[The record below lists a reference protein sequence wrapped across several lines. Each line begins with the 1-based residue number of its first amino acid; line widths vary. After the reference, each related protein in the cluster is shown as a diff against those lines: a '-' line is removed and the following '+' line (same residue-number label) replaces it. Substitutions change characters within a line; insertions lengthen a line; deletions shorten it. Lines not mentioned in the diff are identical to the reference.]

1 MYRMGTYLEAS
12 ANWTKICGCWSEKV
26 KGFDKKFLICHRTKN
41 IVMIRSLIKFG
52 LLLVVLVVGYNLI
65 FGTEEE
71 KAQSKEIISK
81 GKDVLTEVFDF
92 GKSAISLLK
101 SEKGKF
107 DEGKY
112 DGDLDK
118 LGDIF
123 EQWKDKAE
131 DLKDSEL
138 VDKIVDLERT
148 RLSLEKEFQEKSPEG
163 YDQQEQEK
171 LKEDW
176 EKLLFDT
183 EEVMKNMEA
192 KEK

>member
-1 MYRMGTYLEAS
+1 
-12 ANWTKICGCWSEKV
+12 
-26 KGFDKKFLICHRTKN
+26 
-41 IVMIRSLIKFG
+41 MIKSLIKFG
-52 LLLVVLVVGYNLI
+52 LLLVVLVVGYNLF

-71 KAQSKEIISK
+71 KAQSKEIINK
-81 GKDVLTEVFDF
+81 GKSVLTEVFDF
-92 GKSAISLLK
+92 GKSAIQLLK

-123 EQWKDKAE
+123 DNWKDKAE
-131 DLKDSEL
+131 DLQDSEL

-163 YDQQEQEK
+163 YDQQEQK
-171 LKEDW
+171 QLKEDW
-176 EKLLFDT
+176 EKLLFET

>member
-1 MYRMGTYLEAS
+1 
-12 ANWTKICGCWSEKV
+12 
-26 KGFDKKFLICHRTKN
+26 
-41 IVMIRSLIKFG
+41 MIRSLIKFG
-52 LLLVVLVVGYNLI
+52 LLLVVLVVGYNLF

-92 GKSAISLLK
+92 GKSAVNLLK
-101 SEKGKF
+101 TEKDKF

-123 EQWKDKAE
+123 DQWKDKAE
-131 DLKDSEL
+131 DLQDSEL

-148 RLSLEKEFQEKSPEG
+148 RLSLQQEMEESRPEG
-163 YDQQEQEK
+163 YDQKEKSK

-176 EKLLFDT
+176 EQLLFKT
-183 EEVMKNMEA
+183 ETVQKDL
-192 KEK
+192 EKKK